1 VWYLLPGS
9 KKLVIL
15 IPAAAVAAAAA
26 MLPPLLCCQVVIVE
40 EAAEVLEAHILTS
53 MSSKTEHLILIGER
67 LPCWYAHARVTAA
80 DSRSTDHL

>member
-1 VWYLLPGS
+1 MCVVG
-9 KKLVIL
+9 VV
-15 IPAAAVAAAAA
+15 PAAWQQKISY
-26 MLPPLLCCQVVIVE
+26 PDSCCCRCCCCQVVIVE